1 MKFLVVFIIF
11 TSTLKA
17 QIDSA
22 MSVPLVGINL
32 AGNLPFADMAQ
43 RFGANLKAGG
53 SFHYKTKKNWIFG
66 FEFGYGFGRNVKED
80 VLKQLKNSDG
90 YLVDNSGYPADL
102 RVTERLTVVHLTA
115 GRVLKLASSNPNSGL
130 MLSFGLGYIQH
141 RINFYDA
148 QYQVAGVKDNLGYG
162 LDRLTAGFSTSQFV
176 GYLFLSENRL
186 LNFYAG
192 FECYQGYTTSI
203 RKLNYDTGLPDTRKR
218 FDALGGFKFG
228 WILPLYKKKPNDV
241 YYN

>member
-66 FEFGYGFGRNVKED
+66 FEFGYGFGRN
-80 VLKQLKNSDG
+80 Q
-90 YLVDNSGYPADL
+90 A
-102 RVTERLTVVHLTA
+102 
-115 GRVLKLASSNPNSGL
+115 
-130 MLSFGLGYIQH
+130 IQDST
-141 RINFYDA
+141 RGKCSAEEGKRRFPCQTGGNG
-148 QYQVAGVKDNLGYG
+148 Q
-162 LDRLTAGFSTSQFV
+162 DR
-176 GYLFLSENRL
+176 
-186 LNFYAG
+186 
-192 FECYQGYTTSI
+192 
-203 RKLNYDTGLPDTRKR
+203 
-218 FDALGGFKFG
+218 
-228 WILPLYKKKPNDV
+228 
-241 YYN
+241 